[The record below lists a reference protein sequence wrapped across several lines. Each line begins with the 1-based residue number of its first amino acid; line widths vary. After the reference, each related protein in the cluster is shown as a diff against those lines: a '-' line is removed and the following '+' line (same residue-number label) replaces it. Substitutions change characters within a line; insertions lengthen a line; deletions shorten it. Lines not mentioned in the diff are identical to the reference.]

1 MRRLPFLLIVFGA
14 LASVP
19 TAVEADEKKPLLKV
33 AMLIPIE
40 PWDRKAGLEAW
51 RKWLEETYRVEI
63 IWIEPKTPQ
72 PTDKTPAE
80 ERKTYYANPPEIP
93 DLDKAADADVIFTAL
108 THVAVNEKQSE
119 LLLKL
124 LTTKPVVGG
133 RRSHHG
139 IYLKLP
145 KGSAFAAL
153 KNPGGFSGGYGD
165 LIFGGGFAG
174 HHGGTQQIK
183 EGSADHPTVK
193 GLTELTK
200 FTLTDRG
207 YKHTLVADDVTVLI
221 EMKDSKEPQ
230 TWCRINK
237 DTKQRTFY
245 TVHDPRDIEAQESV
259 RVMLARALFWAAEKN
274 EADYKK

>member
-1 MRRLPFLLIVFGA
+1 MRRPLITLFVLGLLG
-14 LASVP
+14 SVP
-19 TAVEADEKKPLLKV
+19 TDVRADDKKPVLKV

-40 PWDRKAGLEAW
+40 PWDCKAGLEAW
-51 RKWLEETYRVEI
+51 RKWLEDHYRVEV

-72 PTDKTPAE
+72 PTDKTPPE
-80 ERKTYYANPPEIP
+80 ERKAYYANPPEIP
-93 DLDKAADADVIFTAL
+93 DLAKAAEADVIFTAL
-108 THVAVNEKQSE
+108 THVSVNEKQSE

-139 IYLKLP
+139 MYLKLP
-145 KGSAFAAL
+145 KDNAFAL

-183 EGSADHPTVK
+183 EGSADHPIVK
-193 GLTELTK
+193 GLPDLTK
-200 FTLTDRG
+200 FNLTDRG
-207 YKHTLVADDVTVLI
+207 YKHKIVAEDVTVLI
-221 EMKDSKEPQ
+221 EMQDSKEPQ
-230 TWCRINK
+230 TWCRENK
-237 DTKQRTFY
+237 QTKQRTVY
-245 TVHDPRDIEAQESV
+245 TVHDPRDIEAQQSV
-259 RVMLARALFWAAEKN
+259 RVMLARALFWTAVKN

>member
-1 MRRLPFLLIVFGA
+1 MHRVFQMALLTGLFVFAGSA
-14 LASVP
+14 FGQAEKP
-19 TAVEADEKKPLLKV
+19 TLKV

-51 RKWLEETYRVEI
+51 RKWLEENYRVEI
-63 IWIEPKTPQ
+63 TWIEPKTPQ
-72 PTDKTPAE
+72 PTKDTPE
-80 ERKTYYANPPEIP
+80 KERKEYYANPPEIP
-93 DLDKAADADVIFTAL
+93 DLEKAADADVIFTAL

-139 IYLKLP
+139 MNLKLP
-145 KGSAFAAL
+145 KGSAFAL

-165 LIFGGGFAG
+165 LIFGGGYAG
-174 HHGGTQQIK
+174 HLGGTQQIK
-183 EGSADHPTVK
+183 EGAADHPIVK
-193 GLTELTK
+193 GLPDLTK
-200 FTLTDRG
+200 FSLTDRG
-207 YKHTLVADDVTVLI
+207 YKHKIVANDEVTVLI
-221 EMKDSKEPQ
+221 EMKETKDPQ
-230 TWCRINK
+230 TWCRVNK
-237 DTKQRTFY
+237 DTKQRTVY

-259 RVMLARALFWAAEKN
+259 RVMLARALFWAADKD

>member
-1 MRRLPFLLIVFGA
+1 MRLTRLFPLLVLGT
-14 LASVP
+14 LANVL
-19 TAVEADEKKPLLKV
+19 TDARADEKKPPLKV

-51 RKWLEETYRVEI
+51 RKWLEEHYRVEVT
-63 IWIEPKTPQ
+63 WIEPKTPQ

-80 ERKTYYANPPEIP
+80 ERKAYYANPPEIP
-93 DLDKAADADVIFTAL
+93 DLEKAADADVIFTAL
-108 THVAVNEKQSE
+108 THVLVNEKQSE

-133 RRSHHG
+133 RRSHHAMN
-139 IYLKLP
+139 LKLP
-145 KGSAFAAL
+145 KGVTV
-153 KNPGGFSGGYGD
+153 PGVENAGRYGGA
-165 LIFGGGFAG
+165 IFGGEYAG

-183 EGSADHPTVK
+183 EGSADHPIVK
-193 GLTELTK
+193 GLPDLTK

-207 YKHTLVADDVTVLI
+207 YKHKIVADDVTVLI

-237 DTKQRTFY
+237 DTKQRTVY
-245 TVHDPRDIEAQESV
+245 TVHDPRDIEVQESV